1 MNYDLLLH
9 IDSGQESALR
19 MCLRNAENYLNALP
33 GEKFELQLVA
43 NGGAAGLFKA
53 NAPELRKKAEELATR
68 GLVIKVC
75 ANAMAE
81 HGIAKEDLWP
91 ICEVVPAGL
100 VEIVNLQRR
109 GFAYVKP

>member
-1 MNYDLLLH
+1 MNYDLVLH
-9 IDSGQESALR
+9 IDSKEESFLR

-33 GEKFELQLVA
+33 EEKFALCLVA
-43 NGGAAGLFKA
+43 NGGGAEQFTR
-53 NAPELRKKAEELATR
+53 NIPELHKKAEELVQR
-68 GLVIKVC
+68 GLKIKVC

-81 HGIAKEDLWP
+81 HGIAKEELWS

-100 VEIVNLQRR
+100 VEIVRLQRQ